1 MRLGLGLSISKN
13 NGKFTGG
20 LDADAAT
27 FISLSGIT
35 NATQITAINNIYKDF
50 KGVGVNNSTYNFYT
64 RLSAFW
70 LFVGTT
76 TANIKYNGKTP
87 SESNAY
93 NLTFSGAAPTI
104 SSNGCKFNG
113 INNYADTLVPQ
124 NAISNSANGM
134 SVYFREDSARNEI
147 QMGYLEIPSTYRGT
161 EIGMGY
167 TSGINKKFFGGN
179 KYDQNFGATNFTNI
193 NGLIRLNRTAS
204 NNYKV
209 YRNGSQVESLN
220 YTSFNNT
227 DTKTIVIGGERKSS
241 DGGVQAY
248 SDKTF
253 CYADMMLSNSLS
265 AAEELVYYNCVQAF
279 QTALSRNV

>member
-13 NGKFTGG
+13 NGKFAGG

-50 KGVGVNNSTYNFYT
+50 KGVGANNTSYNFYS

-76 TANIKYNGKTP
+76 TSNIKYNGKTP

-104 SSNGCKFNG
+104 SSDGCKFNG

-124 NAISNSANGM
+124 NAMLTNTNGF
-134 SVYFREDSARNEI
+134 SVYYRENNIRAEI
-147 QMGYLEIPSTYRGT
+147 QLGHQSRPSFTVTAAAFNVLGQWA
-161 EIGMGY
+161 GADKF
-167 TSGINKKFFGGN
+167 SGAGGITI
-179 KYDQNFGATNFTNI
+179 YTNI
-193 NGLIRLNRTAS
+193 NGLIRVNRGS
-204 NNYKV
+204 SSNYKV
-209 YRNGSQVESLN
+209 YRNGSQIESLTAASEAN
-220 YTSFNNT
+220 SDTTTFLIGAQRRGDTNT
-227 DTKTIVIGGERKSS
+227 A
-241 DGGVQAY
+241 QAF

-253 CYADMMLSNSLS
+253 CYADIMLSNSLS

-279 QTALSRNV
+279 QTALNRVFL